1 MRERH
6 GLQVDA
12 LVSNI
17 RDYLEYQG
25 CYGALIEQVDENR
38 IMITLEG

>member
-1 MRERH
+1 MRERY
-6 GLQVDA
+6 GLRMDV
-12 LVSNI
+12 LVSDI
-17 RDYLEYQG
+17 REYLEYQG